1 MTQNNRCA
9 ISSENACA
17 NLLSAV
23 ETCSRGDAYFFGVD
37 VPQDYNL
44 SAYWYELGAKKGHA
58 LSQSYLAWQYFNGYG
73 VEKDYCRAA
82 ELWHAAARQGLPR
95 AQMNLGRC
103 YEQGVGVE
111 KDVEQAVCWYEKSAD
126 GGDSM
131 GQMHL
136 GRCYLMGKGVT
147 RNQNLAV
154 SWLEKAANA
163 GEADA
168 CHDLSMYYF
177 TKDDG
182 EHLTDEQIA
191 LATYWAN
198 KKVECG
204 GNPNSLQSYLIAEQ
218 MLDDDTIEDKTKAFE
233 YLWHA
238 ADHNFALALTRL
250 ARCYQTGRFLPKD
263 TDKAMQLFRKAA
275 QLGSKA
281 AKFALMVYEK
291 QSEETSKNDTAE

>member
-1 MTQNNRCA
+1 MTQNDTCA
-9 ISSENACA
+9 IDSESTRVNS
-17 NLLSAV
+17 LSTE
-23 ETCSRGDAYFFGVD
+23 ETCRRGDAYYFGVD
-37 VPQDYNL
+37 VPQDYKL

-73 VEKDYCRAA
+73 VEKDYYRAA

-136 GRCYLMGKGVT
+136 GRCYLTGKGVEKK
-147 RNQNLAV
+147 QNMAV

-163 GEADA
+163 GEPDA
-168 CHDLSMYYF
+168 CNELSMYYF

-204 GNPNSLQSYLIAEQ
+204 GNTNSLQSYLIAEQ
-218 MLDDDTIEDKTKAFE
+218 ILADDTIEDKSKALE

-238 ADHNFALALTRL
+238 ADRDFALALTRL
-250 ARCYQTGRFLPKD
+250 ARCYQTGHFLPKD
-263 TDKAMQLFRKAA
+263 TDKAIELFQKAA
-275 QLGSKA
+275 RLGSKA
-281 AKFALMVYEK
+281 AKFALLVYEK
-291 QSEETSKNDTAE
+291 QSEQMDKNNEAE

>member
-1 MTQNNRCA
+1 MVPNDKYASGYERTQMD
-9 ISSENACA
+9 S
-17 NLLSAV
+17 LSV
-23 ETCSRGDAYFFGVD
+23 EEICSRGDAYYFGVD
-37 VPQDYNL
+37 IPQDYKL
-44 SAYWYELGAKKGHA
+44 AAYWYELGAIKGHA

-111 KDVEQAVCWYEKSAD
+111 MDVEQAVHWYERSAD

-136 GRCYLMGKGVT
+136 GRCYLKGKGVEK
-147 RNQNLAV
+147 NQNLAV

-198 KKVECG
+198 KKVEYG
-204 GNPNSLQSYLIAEQ
+204 GNTNSLQNYLIAEQ
-218 MLDDDTIEDKTKAFE
+218 MLADDTIEDKSKALE

-238 ADHNFALALTRL
+238 ADRNFALALTRL

-263 TDKAMQLFRKAA
+263 TDKAIELFQKAA

-291 QSEETSKNDTAE
+291 QSEQVSKNDEAE